1 MAARDSILRYGAYPI
16 HIDDEVLKMTDIV
29 ETIKEMVVN
38 GKFNDI
44 EAEVQRAVDDGTD
57 LNRLI
62 NDALI
67 SAMDTVGQRFADSE
81 IFVPEML
88 VSAKTMK
95 QGLDIIKPL
104 LQSGEA
110 ENRGTIVMA
119 TVKGDLHDIG
129 KNLVTMMMEGAGFKI
144 IDLGVDVKIEDLI
157 EAVKEEEADILGL
170 SALLTTTMPQMQN
183 VLEMLTTKGLRDKVK
198 VIVGGAPIDQG
209 FADEIGADG
218 FGADAVEAVQ
228 LVRKLVDEN
237 LNSN

>member
-1 MAARDSILRYGAYPI
+1 
-16 HIDDEVLKMTDIV
+16 MTDIL
-29 ETIKEMVVN
+29 ETIKDMVVG
-38 GKFNDI
+38 GKYNDI
-44 EAEVQRAVDDGTD
+44 EEQVQRAVDSGID

-67 SAMDTVGQRFADSE
+67 SAMDIVGKQFATSE
-81 IFVPEML
+81 IYVPEML

-95 QGLDIIKPL
+95 LGLDIIKPL

-110 ENRGTIVMA
+110 ENRGTIVMG

-157 EAVKEEEADILGL
+157 DTVKKETVDIIGL
-170 SALLTTTMPQMQN
+170 SALLTTTMPEMRN
-183 VLEMLTTKGLRDKVK
+183 VIEALEEAGLRNQLK

-209 FADEIGADG
+209 FADKIGADG
-218 FGADAVEAVQ
+218 FGADAVDAVQ
-228 LVRKLVDEN
+228 LARELIAEK
-237 LNSN
+237 

>member
-1 MAARDSILRYGAYPI
+1 
-16 HIDDEVLKMTDIV
+16 MTDIL
-29 ETIKEMVVN
+29 ETIKEMVVG
-38 GKFNDI
+38 GKYNDI
-44 EAEVQRAVDDGTD
+44 EEQVQRAVDNGTD

-67 SAMDTVGQRFADSE
+67 SAMDIVGKRFADSE
-81 IFVPEML
+81 IYVPEML

-95 QGLDIIKPL
+95 MGLDIIKPL

-110 ENRGTIVMA
+110 EHRGTVAMG

-157 EAVKEEEADILGL
+157 DTVKKEQVDVLGL
-170 SALLTTTMPQMQN
+170 SALLTTTMPEMQN
-183 VLEMLTTKGLRDKVK
+183 VIEALGEAGLRNQVK

-209 FADEIGADG
+209 FADKIGADG
-218 FGADAVEAVQ
+218 FGADAVDAVQ
-228 LVRKLVDEN
+228 LARELIAD
-237 LNSN
+237 

>member
-1 MAARDSILRYGAYPI
+1 
-16 HIDDEVLKMTDIV
+16 MTDIL
-29 ETIKEMVVN
+29 ETIREMVVG

-44 EAEVQRAVDDGTD
+44 EEEVQRAVDSGTD

-67 SAMDTVGQRFADSE
+67 SAMDIVGKRFADGD
-81 IFVPEML
+81 IYVPEML

-104 LQSGEA
+104 LKSGEA
-110 ENRGTIVMA
+110 EQRGTIVMG

-129 KNLVTMMMEGAGFKI
+129 KNLVTMMMEGAGFRI

-157 EAVKEEEADILGL
+157 DTVKKEEVDVLGL
-170 SALLTTTMPQMQN
+170 SALLTTTMPEMRK
-183 VLEMLTTKGLRDKVK
+183 VIEALEEAGLRNQLK
-198 VIVGGAPIDQG
+198 VIVGGAPIDQR

-228 LVRKLVDEN
+228 LAREIVAGK
-237 LNSN
+237 

>member
-1 MAARDSILRYGAYPI
+1 
-16 HIDDEVLKMTDIV
+16 MTDIL
-29 ETIKEMVVN
+29 ETINKMVVS

-44 EAEVQRAVDDGTD
+44 EAEVQRAVDSGTD

-67 SAMDTVGQRFADSE
+67 SAMDIVGKRFADSE
-81 IFVPEML
+81 IYVPEML
-88 VSAKTMK
+88 VSAMTMK
-95 QGLDIIKPL
+95 RGLGIIKPL

-110 ENRGTIVMA
+110 ENRGTIVMG

-144 IDLGVDVKIEDLI
+144 IDLGVNVKIEDLI
-157 EAVKEEEADILGL
+157 ETVKKEEVDILGL
-170 SALLTTTMPQMQN
+170 SALLTTTMPQMKL
-183 VLEMLTTKGLRDKVK
+183 VIESLEEAGLRNQLK

-209 FADEIGADG
+209 FADKIGADG

-228 LVRKLVDEN
+228 LVRKLVPEK
-237 LNSN
+237 

>member
-1 MAARDSILRYGAYPI
+1 
-16 HIDDEVLKMTDIV
+16 MTDIL
-29 ETIKEMVVN
+29 ETIKDMVVG
-38 GKFNDI
+38 GKYNDI
-44 EAEVQRAVDDGTD
+44 EEQVQRAVDSGID

-67 SAMDTVGQRFADSE
+67 SAMDIVGKRFAASE
-81 IFVPEML
+81 IYVPEML

-95 QGLDIIKPL
+95 LGLDIIKPL

-110 ENRGTIVMA
+110 ENRGTIVMG

-157 EAVKEEEADILGL
+157 DTVKKETVDIIGL
-170 SALLTTTMPQMQN
+170 SALLTTTMPEMRN
-183 VLEMLTTKGLRDKVK
+183 VIEALTEAGLRDKVK
-198 VIVGGAPIDQG
+198 VIVGGAPIDQR
-209 FADEIGADG
+209 FADKIGADG

-228 LVRKLVDEN
+228 LARELVAKGN
-237 LNSN
+237 